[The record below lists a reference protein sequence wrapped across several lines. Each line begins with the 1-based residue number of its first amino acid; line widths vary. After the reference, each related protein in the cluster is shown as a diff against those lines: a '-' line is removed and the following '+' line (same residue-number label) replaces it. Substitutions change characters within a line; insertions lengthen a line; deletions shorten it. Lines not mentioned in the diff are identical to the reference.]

1 MRGECGV
8 YLNAFASNR
17 NWLFSCRMLML
28 LSSLSSSLGLIWM
41 VRGSEGP
48 SNIML
53 SSSSGVGDGCGV
65 FLICVVSVVGVN
77 CSGCCVVSGD
87 VMNSHSSA
95 GL

>member
-8 YLNAFASNR
+8 YLNALASKG
-17 NWLFSCRMLML
+17 NWLFSCGIFVLFSSL
-28 LSSLSSSLGLIWM
+28 LSSLGLMWM

-48 SNIML
+48 SNIMF

-77 CSGCCVVSGD
+77 CSDCCVASGD
-87 VMNSHSSA
+87 LRKSHSSA
-95 GL
+95 WL

>member
-1 MRGECGV
+1 MRGECGE
-8 YLNAFASNR
+8 YLNAVASKG
-17 NWLFSCRMLML
+17 NWLFSCGIFVLC
-28 LSSLSSSLGLIWM
+28 SSLISSVGLMWM

-48 SNIML
+48 SNIMF

-65 FLICVVSVVGVN
+65 FLICVVSVVGVK